1 MKVALVT
8 DGNSTLGM
16 GHVYQTITLSR
27 YLRDALGASID
38 LQMLTTSAL
47 SVAQLL
53 ASSGCPICQCADD
66 AAVADRLREMRPD
79 RVVIDKLEVS
89 PALAKTISRTFGTK
103 LIILT
108 NLSDANRYA
117 DVTVMAGMGSD
128 FKNIR
133 RHVGNQ
139 VQLWGPRYWLI
150 RPEFL
155 GVPGKVLGQV
165 KVVTLI
171 FGGADPANLSTAI
184 LIELLGLEEGYFIN
198 LILGAAFGHHAEL
211 EAAMTEHADARNR
224 IALMTNTDRVAQI
237 MHESDLVLASP
248 GLSFFEAL
256 LVGTPVLCFHQNP
269 FQRDAWRGHIKTY
282 DKAEIAQLGTL
293 LRHRHFIF
301 PDDPGVVA
309 MEIGQ
314 GIGEIVSEIVS

>member
-1 MKVALVT
+1 MKVALVA
-8 DGNSTLGM
+8 DGNSALGM

-27 YLRDALGASID
+27 YLRDALGGSPD
-38 LQMLTTSAL
+38 LQILTTSAP

-53 ASSGCPICQCADD
+53 ASSGCPVHQCDDD
-66 AAVADRLREMRPD
+66 AAIADRLREMRPD
-79 RVVIDKLEVS
+79 RVVIDKLDVS
-89 PALAKTISRTFGTK
+89 PALAKTISQTFRTK

-155 GVPGKVLGQV
+155 GVPAKALGQV

-171 FGGADPANLSTAI
+171 FGGADPANLSTAM
-184 LIELLGLEEGYFIN
+184 LAELLGLEGGYFIN
-198 LILGAAFGHHAEL
+198 LILGAAFPHQAAL
-211 EAAMTEHADARNR
+211 DAAMTEHADARSR
-224 IALMTNTDRVAQI
+224 VALMTNTDRVAQI
-237 MHESDLVLASP
+237 MHESDLVLVSP

-256 LVGTPVLCFHQNP
+256 LVGTPVLCFHQNA
-269 FQRDAWRGHIKTY
+269 FQRDAWQGHIKTY
-282 DKAEIAQLGTL
+282 DKVDIAQLGTL
-293 LRHRHFIF
+293 LRQKRFIF
-301 PDDPGVVA
+301 PNDPRVVA